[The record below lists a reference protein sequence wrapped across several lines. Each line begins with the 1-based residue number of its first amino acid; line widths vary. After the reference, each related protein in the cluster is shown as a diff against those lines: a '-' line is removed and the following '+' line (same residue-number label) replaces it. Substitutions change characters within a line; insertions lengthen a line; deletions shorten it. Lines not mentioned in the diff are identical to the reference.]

1 MSSTEVGSAE
11 SIADGYHARIGKA
24 AGDPERSAALQQV
37 MTAAREFG
45 LATIAL
51 NSAVARSMKVHPTD
65 AWILSYMRSLPPE
78 EPLSPGDLAR
88 VTGLTTGAIT
98 GVIDRLEAQS
108 YARRERDAH
117 DRRKV
122 IIVPT
127 EKSAT
132 VVRVF
137 QPLVEKCMDM
147 ALTYSTE
154 ELQTIGRYF
163 EGTIG
168 ATEEAITKLRD
179 V

>member
-1 MSSTEVGSAE
+1 MSSTEVGAE
-11 SIADGYHARIGKA
+11 PGGDGYHARAGKG
-24 AGDPERSAALQQV
+24 GDDPVRSAALQRV
-37 MTAAREFG
+37 MTAARELG

-78 EPLSPGDLAR
+78 APLSPGDLAK

-98 GVIDRLEAQS
+98 GVIDRLEAQA
-108 YARRERDAH
+108 YVRRERDEQ

-127 EKSAT
+127 EESAK

-147 ALTYSTE
+147 ALTYTTD
-154 ELQTIGRYF
+154 ELQTVSRYF

-168 ATEEAITKLRD
+168 ATEETIAKLRH